1 MGRHDS
7 TPGPF
12 DTQPELWTGPPHKP
26 RALSATRLRALSCA
40 TKRGGDLYA
49 GSTGSA
55 LLNAR
60 TQRWPE
66 EQERRTG
73 RRPPPFEVGWGDT
86 RPSGHAAATRPS
98 ATGAASARCHRSVR
112 NPSAGAVNADVRLL
126 KEANEKLEA
135 KLAAMEIEN
144 DRLSKALEIRHAE
157 ADAMRMETT
166 MLREQLAAREAA
178 ESALKQMGIVG
189 TLVGSCGGTSGMAR
203 TATAFIADPDGVERG
218 STPSG
223 EIIQC

>member
-73 RRPPPFEVGWGDT
+73 RRPPPFEVG
-86 RPSGHAAATRPS
+86 
-98 ATGAASARCHRSVR
+98 
-112 NPSAGAVNADVRLL
+112 
-126 KEANEKLEA
+126 
-135 KLAAMEIEN
+135 
-144 DRLSKALEIRHAE
+144 
-157 ADAMRMETT
+157 
-166 MLREQLAAREAA
+166 
-178 ESALKQMGIVG
+178 
-189 TLVGSCGGTSGMAR
+189 
-203 TATAFIADPDGVERG
+203 
-218 STPSG
+218 G
-223 EIIQC
+223 EIPDPAVMRRLHDRPPLAPPQPVVIDLCAFHRLAP